1 MIPRIYEKVEAPI
14 ISIERH
20 LIPGDVA
27 KTDAFLNM
35 VARFRNTDRQL
46 GIEGRKLP
54 EEFSF
59 LNESI
64 TDAKEY
70 HVKED
75 LNLLVDMID
84 KYFRHESEKVSI
96 DLGNFSD
103 DIIQIV
109 EIDFTMI
116 DLCPG
121 NTEIHYRLY
130 TKRGIGRRL
139 GEAR

>member
-54 EEFSF
+54 
-59 LNESI
+59 
-64 TDAKEY
+64 
-70 HVKED
+70 KED

-116 DLCPG
+116 DLYPG

-130 TKRGIGRRL
+130 TKRGIGRRIDT
-139 GEAR
+139 